1 MPDRCYRCGEG
12 EARICVS
19 CADELARDEGRIVP
33 PDWWPEWVRES
44 AAWRAALY
52 ILDAPSVREHVRPF
66 IDLEA
71 RRILFGGLVT
81 AANWSL
87 DQQALIQAAAW
98 VFGAEDWTL
107 AIADAAF
114 VLDDQDYRRFVDAV
128 RLYRDPSLLAGGDE
142 R

>member
-1 MPDRCYRCGEG
+1 HACGEG
-12 EARICVS
+12 QARICSARAGV
-19 CADELARDEGRIVP
+19 LAREEGRIVP

-52 ILDAPSVREHVRPF
+52 ILDAPSLREHVRPF

-87 DQQALIQAAAW
+87 DQQVLIQAAAW
-98 VFGAEDWTL
+98 LFGTEDWTL
-107 AIADAAF
+107 AIDDAAF
-114 VLDDQDYRRFVDAV
+114 DLRSEECRV
-128 RLYRDPSLLAGGDE
+128 GTE
-142 R
+142 